1 MALQKTLCQL
11 HILLSMLH
19 FLLFIVHLPILSG
32 KKTTIRSFFP
42 TFALLTYWDTMKTYL
57 RKVFLILLGWCCMIQ
72 VVAQTGKFYST
83 NNELS
88 SSLINQIFQDKKGF
102 IWIATEYGLNRFDG
116 LRFLNYKHVSG
127 DSTSIKNNYV
137 RTLFEDSRQN
147 LLVGCID
154 GLMKYDSETDAF
166 EEIPM
171 MRTGKRVYPHITQM
185 QKLSNGEIWIATTGQ
200 GVFRL
205 DEERQQAF
213 SIDVLMRQAVNYNF
227 QSNLYEDSRHNIWI
241 GTEGHGLVCYQP
253 ATQKVRVFRSPEIND
268 NYVSAIAEDS
278 YGNLFIGTQKQG
290 LSRYDYERDRF
301 IPVPYDG
308 EGELSVYC
316 LTLLDGRLLIGTDGQ
331 GLKTYN
337 QSAGKIED
345 YSINSAPLD
354 FSEGKIHAILEDRDK
369 NLWLGLFQKGIAL
382 IPRQENPFEYYGNK
396 SIYYNPIGQGCVM
409 SIIQDSNNH
418 LWVSADNEGVFQ
430 LDAGGQRLRHY
441 RPGSSPRSVANTIM
455 CMYEDTN
462 GDFWLGSYT
471 RGLAK
476 LNRRTGECEYPLTI
490 DNEKI
495 YSITEDRHKNLYIA
509 TSGSGFYRY
518 NLLTK
523 ELKHYESSKDETGDL
538 TRNELANDWLNYIFC
553 DSEGL
558 IWIGHYRGISCFNPV
573 NESFVNYRNVNAMI
587 VDRVGY
593 VLQEDHAGNIWAG
606 TNDGLY
612 RFNKQT
618 EELKCFNVSDGLPN
632 NVICGLCEDEEHN
645 LWISTYMGI
654 CKYNASDNRFIN
666 FYAGDGLQGND
677 FTHGAFYKDRA
688 GKIYFGG
695 INGITGFLPSSIGSV
710 HKDMKVWITDFSIFN
725 QPVRKNTRS
734 GKHTVIY
741 TSVLDANVFQ
751 LAHYDNTFSIM
762 FSTLQY
768 NTPEQIS
775 YQYKIEEL
783 SNQWLSTEPGVNRVT
798 YNNLPPGKYT
808 FHVRALS
815 HGNFSDVRTVKILIT
830 PPWYEMWWAYCI
842 YAFLFGLLVVGVV
855 NYILSRMRH
864 RREIMKREHAEQLN
878 EAKLQFFINISH
890 EIRTP
895 MTLIINPLEKLLAEK
910 KGGEL
915 QKTYLMIYRNA
926 QRILRL
932 INQLMDIRKLDKGQM
947 FMKFRETDM
956 VGFIDDVMLTF
967 DYLARKKKIRF
978 TFEHEMPMLKVWIDL
993 NNFDKILMNIF
1004 SNAFKYTPEEG
1015 EIAVK
1020 LSTGRDSTRRDPL
1033 KDYFEITV
1041 TDTGIGLDRDKMERI
1056 FERFY
1061 QIDNDVTKSNFGT
1074 GIGLHLSHS
1083 LVELHHGIILAEN
1096 REDAPG
1102 SCFTIRIPLGSAHLR
1117 TDELEDVDA
1126 LSNAPSAIVVKPEK
1140 PVFEEVMEEEE
1151 DAEDKKAV
1159 KAKNRLR
1166 ILIVEDE
1173 EEILSYLKEELE
1185 AEYRILTSKNGK
1197 EAFDRVLAD
1206 APDLVISDVM
1216 MPEMDGLTLCRKM
1229 KQNTNVNHVPVI
1241 LLTAKS
1247 KPEDTME
1254 GMATGTDAYMVKPF
1268 NTELL
1273 KSTIANLIANRRL
1286 LKSKFSGAQQQEDK
1300 VQKLSM
1306 KSADEI
1312 LMGKIMK
1319 VVNENLSNPEL
1330 NAEML
1335 AVNVG
1340 LSRVHVHR
1348 KLKELTNLSA
1358 RDFIKNIRLQQAAAL
1373 LKEKKLTVSEVA
1385 YATGYTNLSHFSS
1398 SFKEAYGISPKE
1410 YMQARGGESQ

>member
-1 MALQKTLCQL
+1 M
-11 HILLSMLH
+11 
-19 FLLFIVHLPILSG
+19 
-32 KKTTIRSFFP
+32 
-42 TFALLTYWDTMKTYL
+42 
-57 RKVFLILLGWCCMIQ
+57 
-72 VVAQTGKFYST
+72 
-83 NNELS
+83 
-88 SSLINQIFQDKKGF
+88 
-102 IWIATEYGLNRFDG
+102 
-116 LRFLNYKHVSG
+116 
-127 DSTSIKNNYV
+127 
-137 RTLFEDSRQN
+137 
-147 LLVGCID
+147 
-154 GLMKYDSETDAF
+154 
-166 EEIPM
+166 
-171 MRTGKRVYPHITQM
+171 
-185 QKLSNGEIWIATTGQ
+185 
-200 GVFRL
+200 
-205 DEERQQAF
+205 
-213 SIDVLMRQAVNYNF
+213 
-227 QSNLYEDSRHNIWI
+227 
-241 GTEGHGLVCYQP
+241 
-253 ATQKVRVFRSPEIND
+253 
-268 NYVSAIAEDS
+268 
-278 YGNLFIGTQKQG
+278 
-290 LSRYDYERDRF
+290 
-301 IPVPYDG
+301 
-308 EGELSVYC
+308 
-316 LTLLDGRLLIGTDGQ
+316 
-331 GLKTYN
+331 
-337 QSAGKIED
+337 
-345 YSINSAPLD
+345 
-354 FSEGKIHAILEDRDK
+354 
-369 NLWLGLFQKGIAL
+369 
-382 IPRQENPFEYYGNK
+382 
-396 SIYYNPIGQGCVM
+396 SIY
-409 SIIQDSNNH
+409 QDSNHH
-418 LWVSADNEGVFQ
+418 LWVAADNEGVFE
-430 LDAGGQRLRHY
+430 LDAEGRRLRHY
-441 RPGSSPRSVANTIM
+441 QPGNNPRSMANTIM

-476 LNRRTGECEYPLTI
+476 LNRRTGECEYPLPV

-495 YSITEDRHKNLYIA
+495 FSIAEDRHKNLYIA
-509 TSGSGFYRY
+509 TFGSGFYQY
-518 NLLTK
+518 NLVTK

-538 TRNELANDWLNYIFC
+538 TRNELANDWVNYIFC
-553 DSEGL
+553 DSEGM
-558 IWIGHYRGISCFNPV
+558 IWLGHYKGISCFNPA
-573 NESFVNYRNVNAMI
+573 NESFINYRKVNTL
-587 VDRVGY
+587 VEDRVGY
-593 VLQEDHAGNIWAG
+593 VVQEDHAGNIWAG
-606 TNDGLY
+606 TTDGLY
-612 RFNKQT
+612 CFNKKT
-618 EELKCFNVSDGLPN
+618 DELTCFTVADGLPN
-632 NVICGLCEDEEHN
+632 NVICGICEDEEHN
-645 LWISTYMGI
+645 MWISTYMGI
-654 CKYNASDNRFIN
+654 CKYDAKTGRYIN
-666 FYAGDGLQGND
+666 YYAGDGLQGNE
-677 FTHGAFYKDRA
+677 FTHGAFYKDEA
-688 GKIYFGG
+688 GKVYFGG
-695 INGITGFLPSSIGSV
+695 INGITYFQPSSIGSV
-710 HKDMKVWITDFSIFN
+710 LKDTKVWITDFSIFN

-734 GKHTVIY
+734 GRHTVIY
-741 TSVLDANVFQ
+741 TSVPDANMFQ
-751 LAHYDNTFSIM
+751 LAHYDNTFSIV

-768 NTPEQIS
+768 NNPEQIS

-798 YNNLPPGKYT
+798 YNNLLPGKYT

-815 HGNFSDVRTVKILIT
+815 HGNLSEIRTVKILIT

-842 YAFLFGLLVVGVV
+842 YAFLFGLLVLGIV

-910 KGGEL
+910 KGGEV

-967 DYLARKKKIRF
+967 DYMARKKKIRF
-978 TFEHEMPMLKVWIDL
+978 SFEHVMPQLKVWVDM

-1004 SNAFKYTPEEG
+1004 SNAFKYTPEQG
-1015 EIAVK
+1015 EITVT

-1033 KDYFEITV
+1033 KEYFEITV
-1041 TDTGIGLDRDKMERI
+1041 TDNGIGLDREKIERI

-1074 GIGLHLSHS
+1074 GIGLHLSRS

-1102 SCFTIRIPLGSAHLR
+1102 SRFIIRIPLGSAHLR
-1117 TDELEDVDA
+1117 TDELEDVE
-1126 LSNAPSAIVVKPEK
+1126 AIITPHTVLVKPEK
-1140 PVFEEVMEEEE
+1140 TDLEGAFEEEE
-1151 DAEDKKAV
+1151 DEESKKAG
-1159 KAKNRLR
+1159 KSKNRMR

-1185 AEYRILTSKNGK
+1185 GDYRIMTRKNGR
-1197 EAFDRVLAD
+1197 EAYDTILAD
-1206 APDLVISDVM
+1206 TPDLVISDIM
-1216 MPEMDGLTLCRKM
+1216 MPEMDGLSLCRKI

-1254 GMATGTDAYMVKPF
+1254 GMATGADAYMVKPF

-1273 KSTIANLIANRRL
+1273 KSTIANLIANRKL

-1312 LMGKIMK
+1312 LMSKIMK
-1319 VVNENLSNPEL
+1319 VINENLSNPDL
-1330 NAEML
+1330 NVEML
-1335 AVNVG
+1335 AANVG

-1398 SFKEAYGISPKE
+1398 SFKEVHGMSPKE
-1410 YMQARGGESQ
+1410 YMLAHQG

>member
-1 MALQKTLCQL
+1 
-11 HILLSMLH
+11 
-19 FLLFIVHLPILSG
+19 
-32 KKTTIRSFFP
+32 
-42 TFALLTYWDTMKTYL
+42 MKTAPN
-57 RKVFLILLGWCCMIQ
+57 KAPLIVLLLCL
-72 VVAQTGKFYST
+72 VVLPLAAQTGKFYST

-88 SSLINQIFQDKKGF
+88 SSLINQIFQDKRGF

-116 LRFLNYKHVSG
+116 LRFSNYKHVSG
-127 DSTSIKNNYV
+127 NSTSIKNNYV

-154 GLMKYDSETDAF
+154 GLMKYDSETDTF
-166 EEIPM
+166 REIPM
-171 MRTGKRVYPHITQM
+171 IRAGKRVFPHITQM
-185 QKLSNGEIWIATTGQ
+185 QKLHNGEIWVVTTGQ
-200 GVFRL
+200 GIFRL
-205 DEERQQAF
+205 DEEKQQAE
-213 SIDVLMRQAVNYNF
+213 SIDAIMRQVNYNF
-227 QSNLYEDSRHNIWI
+227 QSNLYEDSHYNIWI
-241 GTEGHGLVCYQP
+241 GTEGHGLICYLP
-253 ATQKVRVFRSPEIND
+253 DTQEVRVFRYPVIND
-268 NYVSAIAEDS
+268 NYVSAIGEDK
-278 YGNLFIGTQKQG
+278 YGNLFIGTQKHG
-290 LSRYDYERDRF
+290 LSRYEREQNRF
-301 IPVPYDG
+301 VPVPYMGG
-308 EGELSVYC
+308 EELSIYC
-316 LTLLDGRLLIGTDGQ
+316 LTLVDDRLLIGTDGQ

-337 QSAGKIED
+337 RMTGKIED

-354 FSEGKIHAILEDRDK
+354 FSEGKIHTIMEDRDK
-369 NLWLGLFQKGIAL
+369 NLWVGLFQKGIVL
-382 IPRQENPFEYYGNK
+382 MPKQENPFEYYGNK
-396 SIYYNPIGQGCVM
+396 SIHYNPIGQGCVM
-409 SIIQDSNNH
+409 SIYQDSNRH
-418 LWVSADNEGVFQ
+418 LWVGADNEGIFE
-430 LDAGGQRLRHY
+430 LDAEGRRLRHY
-441 RPGSSPRSVANTIM
+441 QLGNNPRSMANTIM

-476 LNRRTGECEYPLTI
+476 LNRRTGECEYPLPV

-495 YSITEDRHKNLYIA
+495 FSITEDRHKNLYIA
-509 TSGSGFYRY
+509 TFGSGFYQY
-518 NLLTK
+518 NLVTK

-538 TRNELANDWLNYIFC
+538 TRNELANDWVNYIFC
-553 DSEGL
+553 DSEGM
-558 IWIGHYRGISCFNPV
+558 IWLGHYKGISCFNPV
-573 NESFVNYRNVNAMI
+573 NESFINYRKVNTL
-587 VDRVGY
+587 VEDRVGY
-593 VLQEDHAGNIWAG
+593 VVQEDHAGNIWAG
-606 TNDGLY
+606 TTDGLY
-612 RFNKQT
+612 CFNKKT
-618 EELKCFNVSDGLPN
+618 DELTCFTVADGLPN
-632 NVICGLCEDEEHN
+632 NVICGICEDEEHN
-645 LWISTYMGI
+645 MWISTYMGI
-654 CKYNASDNRFIN
+654 CKYDAKTGRYIN
-666 FYAGDGLQGND
+666 YYAGDGLQGNE
-677 FTHGAFYKDRA
+677 FTHGAFYKDEA
-688 GKIYFGG
+688 GKVYFGG
-695 INGITGFLPSSIGSV
+695 INGITYFQPSSIESV
-710 HKDMKVWITDFSIFN
+710 LKDTKVWITDFSIFN

-734 GKHTVIY
+734 GRHTVIY
-741 TSVLDANVFQ
+741 TSVPDANMFQ
-751 LAHYDNTFSIM
+751 LAHYDNTFSIV

-768 NTPEQIS
+768 NNPEQIS

-798 YNNLPPGKYT
+798 YNNLLPGKYT

-815 HGNFSDVRTVKILIT
+815 HGNLSEIRTVKILIT

-842 YAFLFGLLVVGVV
+842 YAFLFGLLVLGIV

-910 KGGEL
+910 KGGEV

-967 DYLARKKKIRF
+967 DYMARKKKIHF
-978 TFEHEMPMLKVWIDL
+978 SFEHVMPQLKVWVDM

-1004 SNAFKYTPEEG
+1004 SNAFKYTPEQG
-1015 EIAVK
+1015 EITVI
-1020 LSTGRDSTRRDPL
+1020 LSTGRDSTRCDPL
-1033 KDYFEITV
+1033 KEYFEITV
-1041 TDTGIGLDRDKMERI
+1041 TDNGIGLDREKIERI

-1074 GIGLHLSHS
+1074 GIGLHLSRS

-1102 SCFTIRIPLGSAHLR
+1102 SRFIIRIPLGSAHLR
-1117 TDELEDVDA
+1117 TDELEDVEA
-1126 LSNAPSAIVVKPEK
+1126 VITPHTVLVKPEK
-1140 PVFEEVMEEEE
+1140 TDLEEAFEEEE
-1151 DAEDKKAV
+1151 DEESKKAG
-1159 KAKNRLR
+1159 KSKNRMR

-1185 AEYRILTSKNGK
+1185 GDYRIMTRKNGR
-1197 EAFDRVLAD
+1197 EAYDTILAD
-1206 APDLVISDVM
+1206 TPDLVISDIM
-1216 MPEMDGLTLCRKM
+1216 MPEMDGLSLCRKI

-1254 GMATGTDAYMVKPF
+1254 GMATGADAYMVKPF

-1273 KSTIANLIANRRL
+1273 KSTIANLIANRKL

-1312 LMGKIMK
+1312 LMSKIMK
-1319 VVNENLSNPEL
+1319 VINENLSNPDL
-1330 NAEML
+1330 NVEML
-1335 AVNVG
+1335 AANVG

-1398 SFKEAYGISPKE
+1398 SFKEVHGMSPKE
-1410 YMQARGGESQ
+1410 YMLAHQG

>member
-1 MALQKTLCQL
+1 
-11 HILLSMLH
+11 
-19 FLLFIVHLPILSG
+19 
-32 KKTTIRSFFP
+32 
-42 TFALLTYWDTMKTYL
+42 MKTAPN
-57 RKVFLILLGWCCMIQ
+57 KAPLIVLLLCL
-72 VVAQTGKFYST
+72 VVLPLAAQTGKFYST

-88 SSLINQIFQDKKGF
+88 SSLINQIFQDKRGF

-116 LRFLNYKHVSG
+116 LRFSNYKHVSG

-154 GLMKYDSETDAF
+154 GLMKYDSETDTF
-166 EEIPM
+166 REIPM
-171 MRTGKRVYPHITQM
+171 IRAGKRVFPHITQM
-185 QKLSNGEIWIATTGQ
+185 QKLHNGEIWVVTTGQ
-200 GVFRL
+200 GIFRL
-205 DEERQQAF
+205 DEEKQQAE
-213 SIDVLMRQAVNYNF
+213 SIDAIMRQVNYNF
-227 QSNLYEDSRHNIWI
+227 QSNLYEDSHYNIWI
-241 GTEGHGLVCYQP
+241 GTEGDGLICYLP
-253 ATQKVRVFRSPEIND
+253 DTQEVRVFRYPVIND
-268 NYVSAIAEDS
+268 NYVSAIGEDK
-278 YGNLFIGTQKQG
+278 YGNLFIGTQKHG
-290 LSRYDYERDRF
+290 LSRYEREQNRF
-301 IPVPYDG
+301 VPVPYMGG
-308 EGELSVYC
+308 EELSIYC
-316 LTLLDGRLLIGTDGQ
+316 LTLVDDRLLIGTDGQ

-337 QSAGKIED
+337 RMTGKIED

-354 FSEGKIHAILEDRDK
+354 FSEGKIHTIMEDRDK
-369 NLWLGLFQKGIAL
+369 NLWVGLFQKGIVL
-382 IPRQENPFEYYGNK
+382 MPKQENPFEYYGNK
-396 SIYYNPIGQGCVM
+396 SIHYNPIGQGCVM
-409 SIIQDSNNH
+409 SIYQDSNRH
-418 LWVSADNEGVFQ
+418 LWVGADNEGIFE
-430 LDAGGQRLRHY
+430 LDAEGKRLRHY
-441 RPGSSPRSVANTIM
+441 QPGNDPRSMANTIM

-462 GDFWLGSYT
+462 GDFWLGTYT

-476 LNRRTGECEYPLTI
+476 LNRRTGECEYPLPV

-495 YSITEDRHKNLYIA
+495 FSITEDRHKNLYIA
-509 TSGSGFYRY
+509 TFGSGFYQY
-518 NLLTK
+518 NLVTK

-538 TRNELANDWLNYIFC
+538 TRNELANDWVNYIFC
-553 DSEGL
+553 DSEGM
-558 IWIGHYRGISCFNPV
+558 IWLGHYKGISCFNPV
-573 NESFVNYRNVNAMI
+573 NESFINYRKVNTL
-587 VDRVGY
+587 VEDRVGY
-593 VLQEDHAGNIWAG
+593 VVQEDHAGNIWAG
-606 TNDGLY
+606 TTDGLY
-612 RFNKQT
+612 CFNKKT
-618 EELKCFNVSDGLPN
+618 DELTCFTVADGLPN
-632 NVICGLCEDEEHN
+632 NVICGICEDEEHN
-645 LWISTYMGI
+645 MWISTYMGI
-654 CKYNASDNRFIN
+654 CKYDAKTGRYIN
-666 FYAGDGLQGND
+666 YYAGDGLQGNE
-677 FTHGAFYKDRA
+677 FTHGAFYKDEA
-688 GKIYFGG
+688 GKVYFGG
-695 INGITGFLPSSIGSV
+695 INGITYFQPSSIESV
-710 HKDMKVWITDFSIFN
+710 LKDTKVWITDFSIFN

-734 GKHTVIY
+734 GRHTVIY
-741 TSVLDANVFQ
+741 TSVPDANMFQ
-751 LAHYDNTFSIM
+751 LAHYDNTFSIV

-768 NTPEQIS
+768 NNPEQIS

-798 YNNLPPGKYT
+798 YNNLLPGKYT

-815 HGNFSDVRTVKILIT
+815 HGNLSEIRTVKILIT

-842 YAFLFGLLVVGVV
+842 YAFLFGLLVLGIV

-895 MTLIINPLEKLLAEK
+895 MTLIINPLEELLAEK
-910 KGGEL
+910 KGGEV

-967 DYLARKKKIRF
+967 DYMARKKKIHF
-978 TFEHEMPMLKVWIDL
+978 SFEHVMPQLKVWVDM

-1004 SNAFKYTPEEG
+1004 SNAFKYTPEQG
-1015 EIAVK
+1015 EITVI

-1033 KDYFEITV
+1033 KEYFEITV
-1041 TDTGIGLDRDKMERI
+1041 TDNGIGLDREKIERI

-1074 GIGLHLSHS
+1074 GIGLHLSRS

-1102 SCFTIRIPLGSAHLR
+1102 GRFIIRIPLGSAHLR
-1117 TDELEDVDA
+1117 TDELEDVEA
-1126 LSNAPSAIVVKPEK
+1126 VITPHTVLVKPEK
-1140 PVFEEVMEEEE
+1140 TDLEEAFEEEE
-1151 DAEDKKAV
+1151 DEESKKAG
-1159 KAKNRLR
+1159 KSKNRMR

-1185 AEYRILTSKNGK
+1185 GDYRIMTRKNGR
-1197 EAFDRVLAD
+1197 EAYDTILAD
-1206 APDLVISDVM
+1206 TPDLVISDIM
-1216 MPEMDGLTLCRKM
+1216 MPEMDGLSLCRKI

-1254 GMATGTDAYMVKPF
+1254 GMATGADAYMVKPF

-1273 KSTIANLIANRRL
+1273 KSTIANLIANRKL

-1312 LMGKIMK
+1312 LMSKIMK
-1319 VVNENLSNPEL
+1319 VINENLSNPDL
-1330 NAEML
+1330 NVEML
-1335 AVNVG
+1335 AANVG

-1398 SFKEAYGISPKE
+1398 SFKEVHGMSPKE
-1410 YMQARGGESQ
+1410 YMLAHQG

>member
-1 MALQKTLCQL
+1 
-11 HILLSMLH
+11 
-19 FLLFIVHLPILSG
+19 
-32 KKTTIRSFFP
+32 
-42 TFALLTYWDTMKTYL
+42 MKTAPN
-57 RKVFLILLGWCCMIQ
+57 KAPLIVLLLCL
-72 VVAQTGKFYST
+72 VVLPLAAQTGKFYST

-88 SSLINQIFQDKKGF
+88 SSLINQIFQDKRGF

-116 LRFLNYKHVSG
+116 LRFSNYKHVSG

-154 GLMKYDSETDAF
+154 GLMKYDSETDTF
-166 EEIPM
+166 REIPM
-171 MRTGKRVYPHITQM
+171 IRAGKRVFPHITQM
-185 QKLSNGEIWIATTGQ
+185 QKLHNGEIWVVTTGQ
-200 GVFRL
+200 GIFRL
-205 DEERQQAF
+205 DEEKQQAE
-213 SIDVLMRQAVNYNF
+213 SIDAIMRQVNYNF
-227 QSNLYEDSRHNIWI
+227 QSNLYEDSHYNIWI
-241 GTEGHGLVCYQP
+241 GTEGDGLICYLP
-253 ATQKVRVFRSPEIND
+253 DTQEVRVFRYPVIND
-268 NYVSAIAEDS
+268 NYVSAIGEDK
-278 YGNLFIGTQKQG
+278 YGNLFIGTQKHG
-290 LSRYDYERDRF
+290 LSRYEREQNRF
-301 IPVPYDG
+301 VPVPYMGG
-308 EGELSVYC
+308 EELSIYC
-316 LTLLDGRLLIGTDGQ
+316 LTLVDDRLLIGTDGQ

-337 QSAGKIED
+337 RMTGKIED

-354 FSEGKIHAILEDRDK
+354 FSEGKIHTIMEDRDK
-369 NLWLGLFQKGIAL
+369 NLWVGLFQKGIVL
-382 IPRQENPFEYYGNK
+382 MPKQENPFEYYGNK
-396 SIYYNPIGQGCVM
+396 SIHYNPIGQGCVM
-409 SIIQDSNNH
+409 SIYQDSNRH
-418 LWVSADNEGVFQ
+418 LWVGADNEGIFE
-430 LDAGGQRLRHY
+430 LDAEGKRLRHY
-441 RPGSSPRSVANTIM
+441 QPGNDPRSMANTIM

-462 GDFWLGSYT
+462 GDFWLGTYT

-476 LNRRTGECEYPLTI
+476 LNRRTGECEYPLPV

-495 YSITEDRHKNLYIA
+495 FSITEDRHKNLYIA
-509 TSGSGFYRY
+509 TFGSGFYQY
-518 NLLTK
+518 NLVTK

-538 TRNELANDWLNYIFC
+538 TRNELANDWVNYIFC
-553 DSEGL
+553 DSEGM
-558 IWIGHYRGISCFNPV
+558 IWLGHYKGISCFNPV
-573 NESFVNYRNVNAMI
+573 NESFINYRKVNTL
-587 VDRVGY
+587 VEDRVGY
-593 VLQEDHAGNIWAG
+593 VVQEDHAGNIWAG
-606 TNDGLY
+606 TTDGLY
-612 RFNKQT
+612 CFNKKT
-618 EELKCFNVSDGLPN
+618 DELTCFTVADGLPN
-632 NVICGLCEDEEHN
+632 NVICGICEDEEHN
-645 LWISTYMGI
+645 MWISTYMGI
-654 CKYNASDNRFIN
+654 CKYDAKTGRYIN
-666 FYAGDGLQGND
+666 YYAGDGLQGNE
-677 FTHGAFYKDRA
+677 FTHGAFYKDEA
-688 GKIYFGG
+688 GKVYFGG
-695 INGITGFLPSSIGSV
+695 INGITYFQPSSIESV
-710 HKDMKVWITDFSIFN
+710 LKDTKVWITDFSIFN

-734 GKHTVIY
+734 GRHTVIY
-741 TSVLDANVFQ
+741 TSVPDANMFQ
-751 LAHYDNTFSIM
+751 LAHYDNTFSIV

-768 NTPEQIS
+768 NNPEQIS

-798 YNNLPPGKYT
+798 YNNLLPGKYT

-815 HGNFSDVRTVKILIT
+815 HGNLSEIRTVKILIT

-842 YAFLFGLLVVGVV
+842 YAFLFGLLVLGIV

-910 KGGEL
+910 KGGEV

-967 DYLARKKKIRF
+967 DYMARKKKIHF
-978 TFEHEMPMLKVWIDL
+978 SFEHVMPQLKVWVDM

-1004 SNAFKYTPEEG
+1004 SNAFKYTPEQG
-1015 EIAVK
+1015 EITVI

-1033 KDYFEITV
+1033 KEYFEITV
-1041 TDTGIGLDRDKMERI
+1041 TDNGIGLDREKIERI

-1074 GIGLHLSHS
+1074 GIGLHLSRS

-1102 SCFTIRIPLGSAHLR
+1102 SRFIIRIPLGSAHLR
-1117 TDELEDVDA
+1117 TDELEDVEA
-1126 LSNAPSAIVVKPEK
+1126 VITPHTVLVKPEK
-1140 PVFEEVMEEEE
+1140 TDLEEAFEEEE
-1151 DAEDKKAV
+1151 DEESKKAG
-1159 KAKNRLR
+1159 KSKNRMR

-1185 AEYRILTSKNGK
+1185 GDYRIMTRKNGR
-1197 EAFDRVLAD
+1197 EAYDTILAD
-1206 APDLVISDVM
+1206 TPDLVISDIM
-1216 MPEMDGLTLCRKM
+1216 MPEMDGLSLCRKI

-1254 GMATGTDAYMVKPF
+1254 GMATGADAYMVKPF

-1273 KSTIANLIANRRL
+1273 KNTIANLIANRKL

-1312 LMGKIMK
+1312 LMSKIMK
-1319 VVNENLSNPEL
+1319 VINENLSNPDL
-1330 NAEML
+1330 NVEML
-1335 AVNVG
+1335 AANVG

-1398 SFKEAYGISPKE
+1398 SFKEVHGMSPKE
-1410 YMQARGGESQ
+1410 YMLAHQG

>member
-1 MALQKTLCQL
+1 MKTAPNKAPL
-11 HILLSMLH
+11 IV
-19 FLLFIVHLPILSG
+19 LLFCLVVLPL
-32 KKTTIRSFFP
+32 
-42 TFALLTYWDTMKTYL
+42 A
-57 RKVFLILLGWCCMIQ
+57 
-72 VVAQTGKFYST
+72 AQTGKFYST

-88 SSLINQIFQDKKGF
+88 SSLINQIFQDKRGF

-116 LRFLNYKHVSG
+116 LRFSNYKHMSG

-137 RTLFEDSRQN
+137 RTLYEDSRQN

-154 GLMKYDSETDAF
+154 GLMKYDSETDTF
-166 EEIPM
+166 REIPM
-171 MRTGKRVYPHITQM
+171 IRAGKQVFPHVTQM
-185 QKLSNGEIWIATTGQ
+185 QKLHNGEIWAVTTGQ
-200 GVFRL
+200 GIFRL
-205 DEERQQAF
+205 DEEKQQAV
-213 SIDVLMRQAVNYNF
+213 SIDAIMKQVNYNF
-227 QSNLYEDSRHNIWI
+227 QSNLYEDSDYNIWI
-241 GTEGHGLVCYQP
+241 GTEGHGLICYLP
-253 ATQKVRVFRSPEIND
+253 ATQEVRIFRYPAIND
-268 NYVSAIAEDS
+268 NYVSAIGEDK
-278 YGNLFIGTQKQG
+278 YGNLFIGTQKHG
-290 LSRYDYERDRF
+290 LSRYDREQNRF
-301 IPVPYDG
+301 VPVPYTG
-308 EGELSVYC
+308 SEELSIYC
-316 LTLLDGRLLIGTDGQ
+316 LTLVDDHLLIGTDGQ

-337 QSAGKIED
+337 RMTGKIED

-369 NLWLGLFQKGIAL
+369 NLWVGLFQKGIVL
-382 IPRQENPFEYYGNK
+382 IPKQENPFEYYGNK

-409 SIIQDSNNH
+409 SIYQDSNHH
-418 LWVSADNEGVFQ
+418 LWVAADNEGVFE
-430 LDAGGQRLRHY
+430 LDAEGRRLRHY
-441 RPGSSPRSVANTIM
+441 QPGNNPRSMANTIM

-476 LNRRTGECEYPLTI
+476 LNRRTGECEYPLPV

-495 YSITEDRHKNLYIA
+495 FSIAEDRHKNLYIA
-509 TSGSGFYRY
+509 TFGSGFYQY
-518 NLLTK
+518 NLVTK

-538 TRNELANDWLNYIFC
+538 TRNELANDWVNYIFC
-553 DSEGL
+553 DSEGM
-558 IWIGHYRGISCFNPV
+558 IWLGHYKGISCFNPA
-573 NESFVNYRNVNAMI
+573 NESFINYRKVNTL
-587 VDRVGY
+587 VEDRVGY
-593 VLQEDHAGNIWAG
+593 VVQEDHAGNIWAG
-606 TNDGLY
+606 TTDGLY
-612 RFNKQT
+612 CFNKKT
-618 EELKCFNVSDGLPN
+618 DELTCFTVADGLPN
-632 NVICGLCEDEEHN
+632 NVICGICEDEEHN
-645 LWISTYMGI
+645 MWISTYMGI
-654 CKYNASDNRFIN
+654 CKYDAKTGRYIN
-666 FYAGDGLQGND
+666 YYAGDGLQGNE
-677 FTHGAFYKDRA
+677 FTHGAFYKDEA
-688 GKIYFGG
+688 GKVYFGG
-695 INGITGFLPSSIGSV
+695 INGITYFQPSSIGSV
-710 HKDMKVWITDFSIFN
+710 LKDTKVWITYFSIFN

-734 GKHTVIY
+734 GRHTVIY
-741 TSVLDANVFQ
+741 TSVPDANMFQ
-751 LAHYDNTFSIM
+751 LAHYDNTFSIV

-768 NTPEQIS
+768 NNPEQIS

-798 YNNLPPGKYT
+798 YNNLLPGKYT

-815 HGNFSDVRTVKILIT
+815 HGNLSEIRTVKILIT

-842 YAFLFGLLVVGVV
+842 YAFLFGLLVLGIV

-910 KGGEL
+910 KGGEV

-967 DYLARKKKIRF
+967 DYMARKKKIHF
-978 TFEHEMPMLKVWIDL
+978 CFEHVMPQLKVWVDM

-1004 SNAFKYTPEEG
+1004 SNAFKYTPEQG
-1015 EIAVK
+1015 EITVT

-1033 KDYFEITV
+1033 KEYFEITV
-1041 TDTGIGLDRDKMERI
+1041 TDNGIGLDREKIERI

-1074 GIGLHLSHS
+1074 GIGLHLSRS

-1102 SCFTIRIPLGSAHLR
+1102 SRFIIRIPLGSAHLR
-1117 TDELEDVDA
+1117 TDELEDVE
-1126 LSNAPSAIVVKPEK
+1126 AIITPHTVLVKPEK
-1140 PVFEEVMEEEE
+1140 TDLEGAFEEEE
-1151 DAEDKKAV
+1151 DEESKKAG
-1159 KAKNRLR
+1159 KSKNRMR

-1185 AEYRILTSKNGK
+1185 GDYRIMTRKNGR
-1197 EAFDRVLAD
+1197 EAYDTILAD
-1206 APDLVISDVM
+1206 TPDLVISDIM
-1216 MPEMDGLTLCRKM
+1216 MPEMDGLSLCRKI

-1254 GMATGTDAYMVKPF
+1254 GMATGADAYMVKPF

-1312 LMGKIMK
+1312 LMSKIMK
-1319 VVNENLSNPEL
+1319 VINENLSNPDL
-1330 NAEML
+1330 NVEML
-1335 AVNVG
+1335 AANVG

-1398 SFKEAYGISPKE
+1398 SFKEVHGMSPKE
-1410 YMQARGGESQ
+1410 YMLAHQG

>member
-1 MALQKTLCQL
+1 
-11 HILLSMLH
+11 
-19 FLLFIVHLPILSG
+19 
-32 KKTTIRSFFP
+32 
-42 TFALLTYWDTMKTYL
+42 MKTAPN
-57 RKVFLILLGWCCMIQ
+57 KASLIVLLLCL
-72 VVAQTGKFYST
+72 VVLPLAAQTGKFYST

-88 SSLINQIFQDKKGF
+88 SSLINQIFQDKRGF

-116 LRFLNYKHVSG
+116 LRFSNYKHVSG

-154 GLMKYDSETDAF
+154 GLMKYDSETDTF
-166 EEIPM
+166 REIPM
-171 MRTGKRVYPHITQM
+171 IRAGKRVFPHITQM
-185 QKLSNGEIWIATTGQ
+185 QKLHNGEIWVVTTGQ
-200 GVFRL
+200 GIFRF
-205 DEERQQAF
+205 DEEKQQAE
-213 SIDVLMRQAVNYNF
+213 SIDAIMRQVNYNF
-227 QSNLYEDSRHNIWI
+227 QSNLYEDSHYNIWI
-241 GTEGHGLVCYQP
+241 GTEGDGLICYLP
-253 ATQKVRVFRSPEIND
+253 DTQEVRVFRYPVIND
-268 NYVSAIAEDS
+268 NYVSAIGEDK
-278 YGNLFIGTQKQG
+278 YGNLFIGTQKHG
-290 LSRYDYERDRF
+290 LSRYEREQNRF
-301 IPVPYDG
+301 VPVPYMGG
-308 EGELSVYC
+308 EELSIYC
-316 LTLLDGRLLIGTDGQ
+316 LTLVDDRLLIGTDGQ

-337 QSAGKIED
+337 RMTGKIED

-354 FSEGKIHAILEDRDK
+354 FSEGKIHTIMEDRDK
-369 NLWLGLFQKGIAL
+369 NLWVGLFQKGIVL
-382 IPRQENPFEYYGNK
+382 MPKQENPFEYYGNK
-396 SIYYNPIGQGCVM
+396 SIHYNPIGQGCVM
-409 SIIQDSNNH
+409 SIYQDSNRH
-418 LWVSADNEGVFQ
+418 LWVGADNEGIFE
-430 LDAGGQRLRHY
+430 LDAEGKRLRHY
-441 RPGSSPRSVANTIM
+441 QPGNDPRSMANTIM

-462 GDFWLGSYT
+462 GDFWLGTYT

-476 LNRRTGECEYPLTI
+476 LNRRTGECEYPLPV

-495 YSITEDRHKNLYIA
+495 FSITEDRHKNLYIA
-509 TSGSGFYRY
+509 TFGSGFYQY
-518 NLLTK
+518 NLVTK

-538 TRNELANDWLNYIFC
+538 TRNELANDWVNYIFC
-553 DSEGL
+553 DSEGM
-558 IWIGHYRGISCFNPV
+558 IWLGHYKGISCFNPV
-573 NESFVNYRNVNAMI
+573 NESFINYRKVNTL
-587 VDRVGY
+587 VEDRVGY
-593 VLQEDHAGNIWAG
+593 VVQEDHAGNIWAG
-606 TNDGLY
+606 TTDGLY
-612 RFNKQT
+612 CFNKKT
-618 EELKCFNVSDGLPN
+618 DELTCFTVADGLPN
-632 NVICGLCEDEEHN
+632 NVICGICEDEEHN
-645 LWISTYMGI
+645 MWISTYMGI
-654 CKYNASDNRFIN
+654 CKYDAKTGRYIN
-666 FYAGDGLQGND
+666 YYAGDGLQGNE
-677 FTHGAFYKDRA
+677 FTHGAFYKDEA
-688 GKIYFGG
+688 GKVYFGG
-695 INGITGFLPSSIGSV
+695 INGITYFQPSSIESV
-710 HKDMKVWITDFSIFN
+710 LKDTKVWITDFSIFN

-734 GKHTVIY
+734 GRHTVIY
-741 TSVLDANVFQ
+741 TSVPDANMFQ
-751 LAHYDNTFSIM
+751 LAHYDNTFSIV

-768 NTPEQIS
+768 NNPEQIS

-798 YNNLPPGKYT
+798 YNNLLPGKYT

-815 HGNFSDVRTVKILIT
+815 HGNLSEIRTVKILIT

-842 YAFLFGLLVVGVV
+842 YAFLFGLLVLGIV

-910 KGGEL
+910 KGGEV

-967 DYLARKKKIRF
+967 DYMARKKKIHF
-978 TFEHEMPMLKVWIDL
+978 SFEHVMPQLKVWVDM

-1004 SNAFKYTPEEG
+1004 SNAFKYTPEQG
-1015 EIAVK
+1015 EITVI

-1033 KDYFEITV
+1033 KEYFEITV
-1041 TDTGIGLDRDKMERI
+1041 TDNGIGLDREKIERI

-1074 GIGLHLSHS
+1074 GIGLHLSRS

-1102 SCFTIRIPLGSAHLR
+1102 SRFIIRIPLGSAHLR
-1117 TDELEDVDA
+1117 TDELEDVEA
-1126 LSNAPSAIVVKPEK
+1126 VITPHTVLVKPEK
-1140 PVFEEVMEEEE
+1140 TDLEEAFEEEE
-1151 DAEDKKAV
+1151 DEESKKAG
-1159 KAKNRLR
+1159 KSKNRMR

-1185 AEYRILTSKNGK
+1185 GDYRIMTRKNGR
-1197 EAFDRVLAD
+1197 EAYDTILAD
-1206 APDLVISDVM
+1206 TPDLVISDIM
-1216 MPEMDGLTLCRKM
+1216 MPEMDGLSLCRKI

-1254 GMATGTDAYMVKPF
+1254 GMATGADAYMVKPF

-1273 KSTIANLIANRRL
+1273 KSTIANLIANRKL

-1312 LMGKIMK
+1312 LMSKIMK
-1319 VVNENLSNPEL
+1319 VINENLSNPDL
-1330 NAEML
+1330 NVEML
-1335 AVNVG
+1335 AANVG

-1398 SFKEAYGISPKE
+1398 SFKEVHGMSPKE
-1410 YMQARGGESQ
+1410 YMLAHQG

>member
-1 MALQKTLCQL
+1 
-11 HILLSMLH
+11 
-19 FLLFIVHLPILSG
+19 
-32 KKTTIRSFFP
+32 
-42 TFALLTYWDTMKTYL
+42 MKTAPN
-57 RKVFLILLGWCCMIQ
+57 KAPLIVLLLCL
-72 VVAQTGKFYST
+72 VVLPLAAQTGKFYST

-88 SSLINQIFQDKKGF
+88 SSLINQIFQDKRGF

-116 LRFLNYKHVSG
+116 LRFSNYKHVSG
-127 DSTSIKNNYV
+127 NSTSIKNNYV

-154 GLMKYDSETDAF
+154 GLMKYDSETDTF
-166 EEIPM
+166 REIPM
-171 MRTGKRVYPHITQM
+171 IRAGKRVFPHITQM
-185 QKLSNGEIWIATTGQ
+185 QKLHNGEIWVVTTGQ
-200 GVFRL
+200 GIFRL
-205 DEERQQAF
+205 DEEKQQAE
-213 SIDVLMRQAVNYNF
+213 SIDAIMRQVNYNF
-227 QSNLYEDSRHNIWI
+227 QSNLYEDSHYNIWI
-241 GTEGHGLVCYQP
+241 GTEGHGLICYLP
-253 ATQKVRVFRSPEIND
+253 DTQEVRVFRYPVIND
-268 NYVSAIAEDS
+268 NYVSAIGEDK
-278 YGNLFIGTQKQG
+278 YGNLFIGTQKHG
-290 LSRYDYERDRF
+290 LSRYEREQNRF
-301 IPVPYDG
+301 VPVPYMGG
-308 EGELSVYC
+308 EELSIYC
-316 LTLLDGRLLIGTDGQ
+316 LTLVDDRLLIGTDGQ

-337 QSAGKIED
+337 RMTGKIED

-354 FSEGKIHAILEDRDK
+354 FSEGKIHTIMEDRDK
-369 NLWLGLFQKGIAL
+369 NLWVGLFQKGIVL
-382 IPRQENPFEYYGNK
+382 MPKQENPFEYYGNK
-396 SIYYNPIGQGCVM
+396 SIHYNPIGQGCVM
-409 SIIQDSNNH
+409 SIYQDSNRH
-418 LWVSADNEGVFQ
+418 LWVGADNEGIFE
-430 LDAGGQRLRHY
+430 LDAEGRRLRHY
-441 RPGSSPRSVANTIM
+441 QLGNNPRSMANTIM

-476 LNRRTGECEYPLTI
+476 LNRRTGECEYPLPV

-495 YSITEDRHKNLYIA
+495 FSITEDRHKNLYIA
-509 TSGSGFYRY
+509 TFGSGFYQY
-518 NLLTK
+518 NLVTK

-538 TRNELANDWLNYIFC
+538 TRNELANDWVNYIFC
-553 DSEGL
+553 DSEGM
-558 IWIGHYRGISCFNPV
+558 IWLGHYKGISCFNPV
-573 NESFVNYRNVNAMI
+573 NESFINYRKVNTL
-587 VDRVGY
+587 VEDRVGY
-593 VLQEDHAGNIWAG
+593 VVQEDHAGNIWAG
-606 TNDGLY
+606 TTDGLY
-612 RFNKQT
+612 CFNKKT
-618 EELKCFNVSDGLPN
+618 DELTCFTVADGLPN
-632 NVICGLCEDEEHN
+632 NVICGICEDEEHN
-645 LWISTYMGI
+645 MWISTYMGI
-654 CKYNASDNRFIN
+654 CKYDAKTGRYIN
-666 FYAGDGLQGND
+666 YYAGDGLQGNE
-677 FTHGAFYKDRA
+677 FTHGAFYKDEA
-688 GKIYFGG
+688 GKVYFGG
-695 INGITGFLPSSIGSV
+695 INGITYFQPSSIESV
-710 HKDMKVWITDFSIFN
+710 LKDTKVWITDFSIFN

-734 GKHTVIY
+734 GRHTVIY
-741 TSVLDANVFQ
+741 TSVPDANMFQ
-751 LAHYDNTFSIM
+751 LAHYDNTFSIV

-768 NTPEQIS
+768 NNPEQIS

-798 YNNLPPGKYT
+798 YNNLLPGKYT

-815 HGNFSDVRTVKILIT
+815 HGNLSEIRTVKILIT

-842 YAFLFGLLVVGVV
+842 YAFLFGLLVLGIV

-910 KGGEL
+910 KGGEV

-967 DYLARKKKIRF
+967 DYMARKKKIHF
-978 TFEHEMPMLKVWIDL
+978 SFEHVMPQLKVWVDM

-1004 SNAFKYTPEEG
+1004 SNAFKYTPEQG
-1015 EIAVK
+1015 EITVI
-1020 LSTGRDSTRRDPL
+1020 LSTGRDSTRCDPL
-1033 KDYFEITV
+1033 KEYFEITV
-1041 TDTGIGLDRDKMERI
+1041 TDNGIGLDREKIERI

-1074 GIGLHLSHS
+1074 GIGLHLSRS

-1102 SCFTIRIPLGSAHLR
+1102 SRFIIRMPLGSAHLR
-1117 TDELEDVDA
+1117 TDELEDVEA
-1126 LSNAPSAIVVKPEK
+1126 VITPHTVLVKPEK
-1140 PVFEEVMEEEE
+1140 TDLEEAFEEEE
-1151 DAEDKKAV
+1151 DEESKKAG
-1159 KAKNRLR
+1159 KSKNRMR

-1185 AEYRILTSKNGK
+1185 GDYRIMTRKNGR
-1197 EAFDRVLAD
+1197 EAYDTILAD
-1206 APDLVISDVM
+1206 TPDLVISDIM
-1216 MPEMDGLTLCRKM
+1216 MPEMDGLSLCRKI

-1254 GMATGTDAYMVKPF
+1254 GMATGADAYMVKPF

-1273 KSTIANLIANRRL
+1273 KSTIANLIANRKL

-1312 LMGKIMK
+1312 LMSKIMK
-1319 VVNENLSNPEL
+1319 VINENLSNPDL
-1330 NAEML
+1330 NVEML
-1335 AVNVG
+1335 AANVG

-1398 SFKEAYGISPKE
+1398 SFKEVHGMSPKE
-1410 YMQARGGESQ
+1410 YMLAHQG